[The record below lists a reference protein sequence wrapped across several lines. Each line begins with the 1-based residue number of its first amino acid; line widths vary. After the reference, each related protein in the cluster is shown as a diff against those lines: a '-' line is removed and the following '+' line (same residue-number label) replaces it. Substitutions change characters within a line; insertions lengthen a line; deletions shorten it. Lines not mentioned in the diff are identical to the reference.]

1 MRIKLDSHLDEY
13 IRMIYDIM
21 NYTQVRKIPNVI
33 LLNDLENV
41 FNIVSW
47 YYYLFRILFL
57 NFWTGHTK
65 IWKDT
70 LKQEAQGP

>member
-1 MRIKLDSHLDEY
+1 
-13 IRMIYDIM
+13 MIYDIM

-47 YYYLFRILFL
+47 YYLFRILFL
-57 NFWTGHTK
+57 IFWTGHTK
-65 IWKDT
+65 I
-70 LKQEAQGP
+70 

>member
-47 YYYLFRILFL
+47 YYYLFRILFS

-65 IWKDT
+65 I
-70 LKQEAQGP
+70 